1 MKIAIV
7 GSREYENVRKVK
19 NLLTD
24 LRRKFGD
31 KLIII
36 SGGAKQGADKYVKKY
51 ALEFGIK
58 YKEFNPAHTVHNLY
72 SAMSEGYYGRPYH
85 VSQFHHRNM
94 LIAKDCNYMIAL
106 IPNHATAYH
115 GSESAI
121 KQAIKL
127 DKKVVIIT

>member
-1 MKIAIV
+1 MKVAII
-7 GSREYENVRKVK
+7 GSRHYENVRKIK
-19 NLLTD
+19 DALFQLKQ
-24 LRRKFGD
+24 RFGD
-31 KLIII
+31 DLIVI
-36 SGGAKQGADKYVKKY
+36 SGGAQYGADKFARKY
-51 ALEFGIK
+51 ALEFGIN
-58 YKEFNPAHTVHNLY
+58 YQEYNPAHTTKNLY
-72 SAMSEGYYGRPYH
+72 SAMSDNYYDKPYH

-106 IPNHATAYH
+106 VPSHAKAN